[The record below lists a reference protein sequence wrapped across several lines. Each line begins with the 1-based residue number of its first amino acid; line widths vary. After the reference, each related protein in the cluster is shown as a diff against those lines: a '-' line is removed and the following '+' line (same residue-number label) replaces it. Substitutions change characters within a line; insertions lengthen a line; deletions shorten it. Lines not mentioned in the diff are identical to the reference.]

1 MNMETT
7 LQTMWEEFFAAR
19 DALQKVFKMESD
31 YTYPVC
37 AGLYV
42 GAGKPV
48 DEERLDDCKHMVK
61 SSVGIFSNFRGVVQ
75 LPLLSM
81 LALDDDPQ
89 NRWERTQANY
99 QILKEHFFGSEYLAL
114 VAALLCDSA
123 KDADV
128 PALAERGRT
137 LYNRMKKEHPFL
149 TGQED
154 SVFAV
159 LLAESA
165 RTDDELIA
173 DMEACYRLLD
183 ERFPKGDGMQ
193 TVSHIL
199 AMLDGEPT
207 EKVNR
212 VLRLFDALTAAGC
225 KYGKER
231 EPAILAALSARP
243 EPVETLTEEIAE
255 TDRYFH
261 EQKGYRGVF
270 GLDRRTRSMHAA
282 MLVSTYHARKDA
294 DASAQSD
301 AVMHAAAQQAAIG
314 TIAAQQTAIAT
325 IAAQQAAMCAI
336 IASSAAASAAASTS
350 H

>member
-1 MNMETT
+1 METT
-7 LQTMWEEFFAAR
+7 LQAIWDEFFAAR
-19 DALQKVFKMESD
+19 GELQSVLKMESE

-42 GAGKPV
+42 GANKPV
-48 DEERLDDCKHMVK
+48 DAERLDDCKRMVK
-61 SSVGIFSNFRGVVQ
+61 SSVGIFSSFRGIVR

-89 NRWERTQANY
+89 GRWERTQANY
-99 QILKEHFFGSEYLAL
+99 QVLKEYFFGSEYLAL
-114 VAALLCDSA
+114 VAALLCDTA
-123 KDADV
+123 KDNDV
-128 PALAERGRT
+128 PALAERGRM

-159 LLAESA
+159 LLAESE
-165 RTDDELIA
+165 RSDDELIA

-199 AMLDGEPT
+199 AMLDGKPE
-207 EKVNR
+207 EKAAR
-212 VLRLFDALTAAGC
+212 VLKLFDALTAAGC
-225 KYGKER
+225 KYGKDR

-243 EPVETLTEEIAE
+243 ETVKTLTEEITE
-255 TDRYFH
+255 TDRYFS

-282 MLVSTYHARKDA
+282 MLVSIYHARKDA
-294 DASAQSD
+294 SAQGD
-301 AVMHAAAQQAAIG
+301 AVLHAAAQQA
-314 TIAAQQTAIAT
+314 TIAT

-336 IASSAAASAAASTS
+336 IASSAAASAATS
-350 H
+350 SAH